1 MNMKLLTYFFI
12 LCLLVSC
19 TRQIHGLHKV
29 NSNRDNHISR
39 SLSKKTN
46 PVPEEAIAEKPLIVA
61 SIDTASGHP
70 LVQLSLQSGI
80 VFIPNKP
87 SITDSTAYRVI
98 LTDSLEVT
106 EKIIPKPSKNKQGWG
121 AFIFGIISI
130 LTGFCAL
137 FLTITVDTNWGM
149 SLRER
154 VSLILL
160 FTLLTGVFGGL
171 SIRGRGRGK
180 GLGIAGITLMCI
192 VLALLLLFGLYVLI
206 TPILLFLQ

>member
-1 MNMKLLTYFFI
+1 MKLLTYFFI
-12 LCLLVSC
+12 ICLLLSC

-29 NSNRDNHISR
+29 NSNRDNQISR
-39 SLSKKTN
+39 SLPKKTN
-46 PVPEEAIAEKPLIVA
+46 PVPEEAIAEKPLVVA
-61 SIDTASGHP
+61 SIDTASGHS
-70 LVQLSLQSGI
+70 LVQLSLQPDI
-80 VFIPNKP
+80 VFMPKML
-87 SITDSTAYRVI
+87 SKTDSSNSKVI
-98 LTDSLEVT
+98 ITGSLEVS
-106 EKIIPKPSKNKQGWG
+106 KQIITKPSKNKRSWG
-121 AFIFGIISI
+121 SFIFGIFSI
-130 LTGFCAL
+130 VTGLCAL

-171 SIRGRGRGK
+171 STRGRGRGK